1 LEYAATTKKQ
11 AQRSKSLTLRKQGD
25 FLRSRQG
32 GFMEEEK
39 KDTNK
44 GFVIKD
50 RRHFDESGA
59 ARGEE
64 EKKKE
69 EEKKPEV
76 KVEQTTPPQEEPS
89 NAPLEDAPLPEI
101 NFAGFIFSLS
111 TTAMYHF
118 GDFPDP
124 VTKEA
129 SRNLAAA
136 KQTIDIL
143 TILKTK
149 TEGNLDENEKQLLD
163 GVLYELRTR
172 FVKEMTHP

>member
-1 LEYAATTKKQ
+1 
-11 AQRSKSLTLRKQGD
+11 
-25 FLRSRQG
+25 
-32 GFMEEEK
+32 MEEEK

-50 RRHFDESGA
+50 RRLFDESGA
-59 ARGEE
+59 ARGEV
-64 EKKKE
+64 KA
-69 EEKKPEV
+69 EEKKPAE
-76 KVEQTTPPQEEPS
+76 KADEPQTSPAENGSPAT
-89 NAPLEDAPLPEI
+89 EDAPLPEI

-129 SRNLAAA
+129 KRNLAAA

-143 TILKTK
+143 SILKTK

-163 GVLYELRTR
+163 GVLYELRMR
-172 FVKEMTHP
+172 FVKEMNHP

>member
-1 LEYAATTKKQ
+1 
-11 AQRSKSLTLRKQGD
+11 
-25 FLRSRQG
+25 
-32 GFMEEEK
+32 MEEDNK
-39 KDTNK
+39 KK

-50 RRHFDESGA
+50 RRLFDESGA
-59 ARGEE
+59 AREEE
-64 EKKKE
+64 EKKHE

-76 KVEQTTPPQEEPS
+76 KVEQTPPPQQEQNEASP
-89 NAPLEDAPLPEI
+89 EDAPLPEI

-124 VTKEA
+124 ATKKA
-129 SRNLAAA
+129 TRNLAAA

-163 GVLYELRTR
+163 GVLYELRMR
-172 FVKEMTHP
+172 YVKEMDHP